1 MAFRPPRNPGDPV
14 PEEIKEEKIDRSIYI
29 DIFAVFISLFGT
41 VWCLSYGIIKLVNME
56 VFSAVFNIFFG
67 AVNGTCV
74 IVNITSFI
82 KRRFKIGQ
90 AY

>member
-1 MAFRPPRNPGDPV
+1 MG
-14 PEEIKEEKIDRSIYI
+14 EITETEVKTDKILYI
-29 DIFAVFISLFGT
+29 DIFAICISMFAT
-41 VWCLSYGIIKLVNME
+41 VWCFSYGIIKLVNME
-56 VFSAVFNIFFG
+56 ALSAVFNIFLG
-67 AVNGTCV
+67 AVNGTCL